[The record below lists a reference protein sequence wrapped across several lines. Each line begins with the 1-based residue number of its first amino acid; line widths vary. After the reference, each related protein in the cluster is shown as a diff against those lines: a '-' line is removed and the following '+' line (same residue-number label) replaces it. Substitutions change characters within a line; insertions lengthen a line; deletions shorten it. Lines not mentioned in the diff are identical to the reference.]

1 MTISNRTFG
10 VEIEFCTNKTA
21 TTIARALV
29 AAGIEC
35 AAENY
40 NHNTRSH
47 WKIVTDGSVSC
58 GYELVS
64 PILSGE
70 AGIAEVKRAAAA
82 LVAAECSV
90 DTSTGLHVH
99 VGANDL
105 SRDSIINLVRRYG
118 DHETLIDA
126 VVPSHR
132 RNNSYARTVRNDV
145 ATMAAHIRN
154 YPRATVTDV
163 CYSVGER
170 YKKLNLQ
177 SFVKYGTVEFR
188 QHSGTLDGTK
198 IANWITF
205 CLQFVEDSIVVAAPV
220 QTPAPAPVAAP
231 VVAPAF
237 RPNTLGA
244 LISERTNAIGRKF
257 RAMGEVFA
265 EVGPFSVVSAAEL
278 ARRMEIS
285 EASVPSYVSMF
296 RDRFPGIA
304 ISARRGRGY
313 YCESSADRIRNV
325 MGGTVPATAP
335 APRPAPAPAPV
346 PAPVVDRG
354 PFANLPVEV
363 RAYFAERAFDLR

>member
-1 MTISNRTFG
+1 MTITNRTFG
-10 VEIEFCTNKTA
+10 VEIEFCTGKSSMA
-21 TTIARALV
+21 IARALT

-35 AAENY
+35 VAEGY
-40 NHNTRSH
+40 NHTTRSH
-47 WKIVTDGSVSC
+47 WKIVTDGSVSR

-64 PILSGE
+64 PILTGE

-105 SRDSIINLVRRYG
+105 SRDSIVNLVRRYANN
-118 DHETLIDA
+118 ETQIDA
-126 VVPSHR
+126 IVPSHR
-132 RNNSYARTVRNDV
+132 RSNTYARSNVGDV
-145 ATMAAHIRN
+145 QTIENHIRN
-154 YPRATVTDV
+154 YPRATVSDV
-163 CYSVGER
+163 CYSISDR

-188 QHSGTLDGTK
+188 QHSGTLDGSK

-205 CLQFVEDSIVVAAPV
+205 CLQFVEDSIIVPAPV
-220 QTPAPAPVAAP
+220 QAPAPVAIP
-231 VVAPAF
+231 VAPTPA
-237 RPNTLGA
+237 PNTLGA

-257 RAMGEVFA
+257 RAMAEVFA
-265 EVGPFSVVSAAEL
+265 EVGPFTVISAGTL
-278 ARRMEIS
+278 AARMEIS
-285 EASVPSYVSMF
+285 EASVPSYISMF
-296 RDRFPGIA
+296 RDRFPGIS

-313 YCESSADRIRNV
+313 YCNNSADTIRSI
-325 MGGTVPATAP
+325 MGSGTVPAT
-335 APRPAPAPAPV
+335 PAPAPV
-346 PAPVVDRG
+346 VRPAAPAIPAPPVDRG